1 MAIKTY
7 KTSKNT
13 KLSEHFES
21 NQFASDYSSTV
32 KIDTDLITK
41 LEKFFTYGITK
52 VEINCGYRTPQHSRD
67 VGGYGNDAHT
77 VGIAADIK
85 CYKGSKLIPSSY
97 VACVAQLIGFNGIGM
112 MPKYNSTHVDVRTTK
127 TYSNGHWWGDEHAD
141 DYASQN
147 DIKDFFKY
155 NKLTKEEVFEY
166 LGYKKTKKE
175 TKKPKTILITY
186 QVWDDVQN
194 KWLPK
199 VTNKED
205 YAGIFGHDICCFKAS
220 INSGNITYRVHTK
233 GGKWNAVMKNG
244 KSIGITNKPI
254 DAITI
259 KTDTSKKIYYRVHL
273 RKKNIWLDKVTGYS
287 TTDSNKYAGILGQ
300 EIDAIEIYIK

>member
-1 MAIKTY
+1 MAVKTY
-7 KTSKNT
+7 SYKKNK
-13 KLSEHFES
+13 KLSTHFYS
-21 NQFASDYSSTV
+21 NEFASNYSSTI
-32 KIDTDLITK
+32 KIDNNLITN
-41 LEKFFTYGITK
+41 LEKFFTYGVTK
-52 VEINCGYRTPQHSRD
+52 IEIVSGYRTPEHSRA

-77 VGIAADIK
+77 KGIAADIK

-97 VACVAQLIGFNGIGM
+97 VACIAQLIGFSGIGM
-112 MPKYNSTHVDVRTTK
+112 MPNYGSTHIDVRTTNN
-127 TYSNGHWWGDEHAD
+127 YSNGHWWGNEHAP

-147 DIKDFFKY
+147 NIKDFFKY
-155 NKLTKEEVFEY
+155 NKLTQEEVFKYLEY
-166 LGYKKTKKE
+166 KETKKE
-175 TKKPKTILITY
+175 TKKPKTISITY

-205 YAGIFGHDICCFKAS
+205 YAGIFGHDICCFKADIS
-220 INSGNITYRVHTK
+220 SGNVTYRIHTK
-233 GGKWNAVMKNG
+233 GGKWSSTMKNG
-244 KSIGITNKPI
+244 KSVGITNKPI

-259 KTDTSKKIYYRVHL
+259 KTDTGKKIYYRVHL
-273 RKKNIWLDKVTGYS
+273 RKKNIWLDKITGYS

>member
-7 KTSKNT
+7 SYKKNK
-13 KLSEHFES
+13 KLSTHFYS
-21 NQFASDYSSTV
+21 NEFASDYSSTI

-41 LEKFFTYGITK
+41 LEKFFVYGITK
-52 VEINCGYRTPQHSRD
+52 IEITSGYRTPEHSRS
-67 VGGYGNDAHT
+67 VGGYSNDAHT
-77 VGIAADIK
+77 KGIAADIK

-97 VACVAQLIGFNGIGM
+97 IACVAQLIGFNGIGM
-112 MPKYNSTHVDVRTTK
+112 MPNYGSTHVDVRTTK
-127 TYSNGHWWGDEHAD
+127 TYSNGHWWGNEHAPD
-141 DYASQN
+141 KTSQN

-166 LGYKKTKKE
+166 LGYKETKKE

-205 YAGIFGHDICCFKAS
+205 YAGIFGHDICCFKAD
-220 INSGNITYRVHTK
+220 INSGNVTYRIHTK
-233 GGKWNAVMKNG
+233 GGKWSAVMKNG
-244 KSIGITNKPI
+244 QSVGVINKPI